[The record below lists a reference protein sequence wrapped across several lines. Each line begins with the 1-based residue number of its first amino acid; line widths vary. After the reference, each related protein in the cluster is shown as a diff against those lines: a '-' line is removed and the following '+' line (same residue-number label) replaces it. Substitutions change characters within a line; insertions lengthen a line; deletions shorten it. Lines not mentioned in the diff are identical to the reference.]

1 MNNQT
6 CLLCCFGAPWWRF
19 FNIVTLGLAKDE
31 QDEKN
36 KRFNYKIWWK
46 YQWDNVLITFL
57 AIPLV
62 VEFTSDLWELIVNNW
77 FEKNGNTTS
86 YH

>member
-1 MNNQT
+1 MLT
-6 CLLCCFGAPWWRF
+6 SM
-19 FNIVTLGLAKDE
+19 DE

-77 FEKNGNTTS
+77 FVKKWEYNQLSLMGSVPLVQFIYLIIRKLKK
-86 YH
+86 